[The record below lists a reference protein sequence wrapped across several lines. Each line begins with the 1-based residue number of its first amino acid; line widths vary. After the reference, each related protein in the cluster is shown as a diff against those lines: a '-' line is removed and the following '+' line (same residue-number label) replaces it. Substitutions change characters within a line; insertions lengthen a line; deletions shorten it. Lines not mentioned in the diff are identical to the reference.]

1 MDVFVHGKRWGDA
14 VKPRAVSFLLM
25 PDTLS
30 LAELFMQHSAKRGSF
45 EFYSWKSFCFR
56 KSVWPRSS
64 PAHFPAP
71 LSPL

>member
-1 MDVFVHGKRWGDA
+1 MCVDVFVHGKRWGDA

-45 EFYSWKSFCFR
+45 EFYS
-56 KSVWPRSS
+56 
-64 PAHFPAP
+64 
-71 LSPL
+71 